1 MINGYHR
8 NWTDAGDRQLARS
21 IFGTD
26 EWEIVAGTILDWM
39 IVQGFGQ
46 GQIRSIE
53 LSVAAAVTVDLPG
66 RSPIFVKAWA
76 EGTDRRALS
85 AQLAVQRAMAAKGY
99 PAPAILTGLS
109 ALGQAAAI
117 AMSYN
122 RDGAPTDARIPGVRQ
137 HMARGLAQFIA
148 EADSYRDAPGLPR
161 RRLPIADAIWPPP
174 HNALFDFEAT
184 SKGAEWIDRAAKDA
198 LAVMRKASS
207 RIIVGHHDWSA
218 KNMRMGPDGI
228 AVLYDW
234 DAVVLDRE
242 TFVLGSAAAHFP
254 VTWELPV
261 PETPTIEQ
269 VAAFIEAYA
278 RARGSSLSRSEL
290 TETAAGAT
298 YARAYKARCEHALD
312 PEGVNWRGSSRE
324 TLRNNGPFDFG

>member
-1 MINGYHR
+1 MSPEAAR
-8 NWTDAGDRQLARS
+8 NWTDVGDRQLARS
-21 IFGTD
+21 VFGTD
-26 EWEIVAGTILDWM
+26 EWEIAEGMIIDWTM
-39 IVQGFGQ
+39 VQGFGQ
-46 GQIRSIE
+46 GRIRSIE

-66 RSPIFVKAWA
+66 RSPILVKAWA
-76 EGTDRRALS
+76 GGTDRHALS
-85 AQLAVQRAMAAKGY
+85 AQLAVQRAMAANGY
-99 PAPAILTGLS
+99 PAPTVLTGLS
-109 ALGQAAAI
+109 TLGPALAV

-122 RDGAPTDARIPGVRQ
+122 RDGEPTDARIPRVRE
-137 HMARGLAQFIA
+137 HMARGLAQFTV
-148 EADSYRDAPGLPR
+148 EADSYREAPGLPR
-161 RRLPIADAIWPPP
+161 RCLPIGKAIWPPP

-184 SKGAEWIDRAAKDA
+184 SKGAEWIDSAAKDA

-207 RIIVGHHDWSA
+207 RIVVGHHDWSA

-234 DAVVLDRE
+234 DAVFLDRE
-242 TFVLGSAAAHFP
+242 AFVLGSAAAHFP

-269 VAAFIEAYA
+269 VAVFIEAYA
-278 RARGSSLSRSEL
+278 RARGSGLSRSEL

-324 TLRNNGPFDFG
+324 DLRNNGQFDLG